1 MIDVTIDHTH
11 WVASDGYTTTMHLLE
26 ATAPKGVVIVFHGM
40 MEHGAR
46 YQEFAEFLYAHHY
59 HTIIPDLRCFGARAQ
74 QLESL
79 GHLEPN
85 HGFAQ
90 LIQDAEELV
99 YDIKDRYPDL
109 PIFVFGHSFGSLISR
124 RLGQTL
130 GHELAGV
137 IASGPPTNSGL
148 LGTVSQKIV
157 GRLIEQTSSQ
167 HPAEGISKL
176 IFGRYNLR
184 FFPAL
189 SSNAWLSSDP
199 QSVLRYDED
208 PLSGQTVTL
217 GFFHELLAATK
228 SVNSLAYLYQHPR
241 HLPLLLI
248 AGEDDP
254 VAFDGK
260 GIHTLFDA
268 YNRVRVEGVQ
278 LTVYRGLRHELFHEF
293 ERIRVFADIAGW
305 LNKQVGSHPLPSMR
319 KQGHQ

>member
-1 MIDVTIDHTH
+1 MRHVTINHTH
-11 WVASDGYTTTMHLLE
+11 WIASDGYTTNMRILE
-26 ATAPKGVVIVFHGM
+26 AQAPKGVVIVFHGM

-46 YQEFAEFLYAHHY
+46 YDEFAEFLYAHHF
-59 HTIIPDLRCFGARAQ
+59 HTFIPDLRCFGERAQ
-74 QLESL
+74 QQDAL

-85 HGFAQ
+85 QGFEQ

-99 YDIKDRYPDL
+99 QDIKQQYPEL
-109 PIFVFGHSFGSLISR
+109 PVFAFGHSFGSLISR

-137 IASGPPTNSGL
+137 IASGPPTDAGVSGA
-148 LGTVSQKIV
+148 VSKQLVK
-157 GRLIEQTSSQ
+157 RLIANTSAKQ
-167 HPAEGISKL
+167 PAEGMARAV
-176 IFGRYNLR
+176 FGRYNLR

-217 GFFHELLAATK
+217 GFFHELLTATK
-228 SVNSLAYLYQHPR
+228 SVNALANLYQHPR
-241 HLPLLLI
+241 HLPLLLV

-260 GIHTLFDA
+260 GIHALFDA
-268 YNRVRVEGVQ
+268 YNRVRVEDTQ

-305 LNKQVGSHPLPSMR
+305 LNNHINAPYPASIR
-319 KQGHQ
+319 KQGS

>member
-1 MIDVTIDHTH
+1 
-11 WVASDGYTTTMHLLE
+11 
-26 ATAPKGVVIVFHGM
+26 
-40 MEHGAR
+40 
-46 YQEFAEFLYAHHY
+46 
-59 HTIIPDLRCFGARAQ
+59 
-74 QLESL
+74 
-79 GHLEPN
+79 LEPN

-90 LIQDAEELV
+90 LMQDAEELV

-137 IASGPPTNSGL
+137 IASGPPTDNGL

-167 HPAEGISKL
+167 HPAEGLSKL

-199 QSVLRYDED
+199 QSVVRYDED

-217 GFFHELLAATK
+217 GFFNELLSATK

-260 GIHTLFDA
+260 GIHALFDA

-293 ERIRVFADIAGW
+293 ERIRVFSDIAGW
-305 LNKQVGSHPLPSMR
+305 LNKQIGSHPLSSLR
-319 KQGHQ
+319 KQGHP